1 MQLGNILS
9 SSPGEPCATKE
20 VEFHLMRQT
29 AQGRQRYRVKAV
41 MLPVSEADR
50 LAAKR
55 DALAFLRTLPE
66 YAERDGFS
74 PPIPQSALDQETAY
88 KFICYSL
95 HDADNPLTKLVGAN
109 DYHAFRNGITLEQVL
124 WLNDVYARFIRDEY
138 PEIGAPDMAQLEE
151 QALGK

>member
-20 VEFHLMRQT
+20 VEFHLMKLT

-41 MLPVSEADR
+41 LLPVSEADR
-50 LAAKR
+50 LAARR
-55 DALAFLRTLPE
+55 DAVTFLRSLPE
-66 YAERDGFS
+66 YMDRDGAS
-74 PPIPQSALDQETAY
+74 PPIPQYAVDNEVGY
-88 KFICYSL
+88 KFLAYAL
-95 HDADNPLTKLVGAN
+95 HDADNPIVKFVGAN
-109 DYHAFRNGITLEQVL
+109 DYHAFRSGLVLEQML

-138 PEIGAPDMAQLEE
+138 PEIGAPDLKNLEE